1 MEYVIILWLM
11 DFSVK
16 LSNIASNIAFLALIG
31 TGIGG
36 VIRSLGD
43 QENEIAMG
51 RKMVK
56 VGLRVMCV
64 ALSLMVIIPKEDT
77 QKLMVAVYLG
87 DQLVNT
93 EQFQETSGKAYD
105 LLQNWLDEQLEED
118 EE

>member
-11 DFSVK
+11 DLSIT
-16 LSNIASNIAFLALIG
+16 LSNIANNIAVLALIG
-31 TGIGG
+31 AGIGG
-36 VIRSLGD
+36 LIRALGD
-43 QENEIAMG
+43 EEHEIAMG
-51 RKMVK
+51 RKMAK

-64 ALSLMVIIPKEDT
+64 SLALMVIIPKEDT

-105 LLQNWLDEQLEED
+105 LLQNWLDEQLEET